1 MAENALTTIAEMV
14 PGSTGDLEEQQEML
28 RRRRFDRHAA
38 RLGHVSAAAS
48 AVAVAVV
55 HANAARCRAEKEKNS
70 KGVQTEDALDKFLYC
85 KVMTDYFLPAV
96 LMSPEEKIAAEAKR
110 KREALAAAE
119 ARRRWA
125 LAQEKEG
132 THSRESKRWLSHR
145 EAKDQEAESTDA
157 VAAAFADA
165 ERATLKAI
173 RKNHKSSLQT
183 APPGWLGADARGSI
197 LAAIGDAE
205 RRATDALERVH
216 TCVMAEIFAAQENG
230 FMSEEER
237 HRLDARA
244 RRSCALLDSL
254 LRDFQKEV
262 AAACDAPDVPRDD
275 ACAPAGNCAP
285 TGVFADVMHILAPAA
300 ARLTL
305 RARRTRRDAA
315 SRSADQSVP
324 LTHVLRR
331 AEDILSRAVPRAL
344 EPILPALRA
353 ARNMGALDPTGV
365 GAMMVGIDAADAS
378 VSAALE
384 AISPAAAY
392 AAWQLKIRASDP
404 RADPERPNERVRS
417 DRTIRRRRWRR
428 TTTLSRRW
436 TTRWRSAGRRYAR
449 VAAR

>member
-1 MAENALTTIAEMV
+1 MRLERERARQAEARQRRQLEQTRRAADAAVMTAESVAESQKNHMAKAMRAAETRAEAMEMLVPRGVKKKQQTEAAYTAADVAENALTTIAEMV

-173 RKNHKSSLQT
+173 
-183 APPGWLGADARGSI
+183 
-197 LAAIGDAE
+197 
-205 RRATDALERVH
+205 
-216 TCVMAEIFAAQENG
+216 
-230 FMSEEER
+230 
-237 HRLDARA
+237 
-244 RRSCALLDSL
+244 
-254 LRDFQKEV
+254 
-262 AAACDAPDVPRDD
+262 
-275 ACAPAGNCAP
+275 
-285 TGVFADVMHILAPAA
+285 
-300 ARLTL
+300 
-305 RARRTRRDAA
+305 
-315 SRSADQSVP
+315 
-324 LTHVLRR
+324 
-331 AEDILSRAVPRAL
+331 
-344 EPILPALRA
+344 
-353 ARNMGALDPTGV
+353 
-365 GAMMVGIDAADAS
+365 
-378 VSAALE
+378 
-384 AISPAAAY
+384 
-392 AAWQLKIRASDP
+392 
-404 RADPERPNERVRS
+404 
-417 DRTIRRRRWRR
+417 
-428 TTTLSRRW
+428 
-436 TTRWRSAGRRYAR
+436 
-449 VAAR
+449 